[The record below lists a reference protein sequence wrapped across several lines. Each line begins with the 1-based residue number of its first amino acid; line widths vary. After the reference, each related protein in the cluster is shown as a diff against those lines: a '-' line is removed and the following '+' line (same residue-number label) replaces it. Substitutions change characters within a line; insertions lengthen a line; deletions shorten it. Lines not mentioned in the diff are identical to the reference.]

1 MAEQESK
8 KASPKSAQ
16 FISFRGQK
24 KGVLHFTIDNINVSI
39 ANALRRT
46 ILADIPTLVF
56 NCFPHEQNDAD
67 IHINTSRMNNEMLK
81 QRLSCI
87 PIHIKDHSLPYKEL
101 TVEIS
106 MKNAT
111 ENTIDI
117 TTENFKIKNDT
128 SGKYLDEN
136 AVRKIFPKSP
146 ETGDY
151 ILFSRLRPKIST
163 IMPGEEISISAKMS
177 LHTAGESGMF
187 NVASTCAYGLTPDK
201 IKQDEAWQKHLSGV
215 QEEEKT
221 SADVISL
228 LKQDW
233 YNHEGKRYF
242 RDNSFE
248 FRVESIGVFSNEE
261 LVVKACDILIER
273 LTNILTLAQT
283 TSLPVEKSL
292 NTIKNSVDVKLENIS
307 YSIGKII
314 EFMLHKLFYRG
325 EAQKLL
331 SYVGFSKNHPH
342 DKDSVIRLAFKDSF
356 SEEGKMTEESMT
368 FSLIA
373 RACEGGIAVLSDLSE
388 DFR

>member
-16 FISFRGQK
+16 FVSFRGQK

-163 IMPGEEISISAKMS
+163 IMPGE
-177 LHTAGESGMF
+177 
-187 NVASTCAYGLTPDK
+187 
-201 IKQDEAWQKHLSGV
+201 
-215 QEEEKT
+215 
-221 SADVISL
+221 
-228 LKQDW
+228 
-233 YNHEGKRYF
+233 
-242 RDNSFE
+242 
-248 FRVESIGVFSNEE
+248 
-261 LVVKACDILIER
+261 
-273 LTNILTLAQT
+273 
-283 TSLPVEKSL
+283 
-292 NTIKNSVDVKLENIS
+292 
-307 YSIGKII
+307 
-314 EFMLHKLFYRG
+314 
-325 EAQKLL
+325 
-331 SYVGFSKNHPH
+331 
-342 DKDSVIRLAFKDSF
+342 
-356 SEEGKMTEESMT
+356 
-368 FSLIA
+368 
-373 RACEGGIAVLSDLSE
+373 
-388 DFR
+388 